1 MLTRQE
7 LKQDAWR
14 KLSDKWGVTAGI
26 SAVYIGIIVGISIA
40 LFVLQRDWISDVL
53 ENRVGLRLIYTAIM
67 PVVIMPIIAVTG
79 AGYNWICLKWS
90 RNEKAH
96 LKTMFQPFRQFG
108 KIFAVALLVY
118 LMQLPFTILQKFP
131 WIWKN
136 AAAGRMIQIPGPI
149 LIIAAA
155 IVTIYIE
162 ITFIVTPYIMH
173 DRKEL
178 GVIATMKRSAAIMKG
193 HKWDCFVLRFSFVL
207 WCIAGTLLCGIGLLW
222 VVPYIS
228 TSMANFYNELLLQ
241 EQQQTEAA
249 MPGEMI

>member
-14 KLSDKWGVTAGI
+14 KLSDKWGAAAGI
-26 SAVYIGIIVGISIA
+26 SALYIGIIVGIGIA
-40 LFVLQRDWISDVL
+40 LYMIERNWMSDIL

-67 PVVIMPIIAVTG
+67 PVVIMPVIAVAG
-79 AGYNWICLKWS
+79 AGYEWICLKWS
-90 RNEKAH
+90 RNETAH
-96 LKTMFQPFRQFG
+96 LKMMFQPFRQFG

-118 LMQLPFTILQKFP
+118 LMQLPFTLLQKLPGFCKADTVGMV
-131 WIWKN
+131 ILKL
-136 AAAGRMIQIPGPI
+136 GPI
-149 LIIAAA
+149 LMIVAA
-155 IVTIYIE
+155 IVTFYIE
-162 ITFIVTPYIMH
+162 ITFILTPYIMH

-178 GVIATMKRSAAIMKG
+178 GVIETMKRSAAIMKG

-228 TSMANFYNELLLQ
+228 TTMANFYNELLLQ